1 MFSVI
6 FLILGLV
13 TSSTTYEIAKIPI
26 GMALKDVTCE
36 QAFKKHTTWV
46 DNPNYKAGSNEL
58 WGSYKHKG
66 KTVFFHYCEDSLGK
80 YIP

>member
-1 MFSVI
+1 MEII

-26 GMALKDVTCE
+26 GMALKDVACE

-46 DNPNYKAGSNEL
+46 ENPNYESGNGQL
-58 WGSYKHKG
+58 RGSYQYKN